1 MNRCRLKVL
10 VCSRSRQMVR
20 TGCAIVLA
28 LSFLVPF
35 ATLGGTNAR
44 RPVSVA
50 DAITMTTL
58 SDERYFLGDSA
69 DGRVAQFSPDGK
81 WFTVLL
87 EKGDIEHNTNVY
99 SLLLFET
106 GRAFE
111 SPKPIVLLTLASSS
125 SRPAIAA
132 PKWLPDNE
140 TLIFLCEKDRETA
153 QVCTLNKGTGR
164 LAQRTRHETRVLS
177 FDASSD
183 GRTIVFLAEPPAR
196 VSRSVESSQAVVVT
210 AQAPD
215 LVPRDD
221 CNCPYHDPTEANQLF
236 VQMGD
241 VPERRVEFSDFAFFF
256 QPISVSPDGRYA
268 VLPAA
273 VTNVPGEWSGYT
285 DPVILRSV
293 TEKRSVGIHSSLERY
308 LLLET
313 STARIRP
320 LINAPLEAV
329 TQGFAWRP
337 DSQSAVV
344 SGAFLP
350 LETVDTVERSV
361 REKASF
367 VVEINV
373 ATGAF
378 TKISDRRLEVAKW
391 MYAGGRIVLR
401 SPSDNANVPVVFEK
415 AEGLWKEVPA
425 SGLAEYDNLPLMVTL
440 EEDLNTPPDI
450 YVRDWKGNQRTLLLA
465 LNPQFSDIEFGTAEP
480 VTWRATDG
488 HEVAGV
494 LFLPPH
500 YRSGV
505 KYPLVIQTHG
515 IDSGRFE
522 MDGPWH
528 SAFAAR
534 MLAGRDIVVLEVG
547 HATNS
552 DEAHRYFNSQEEAP
566 REMAAYEGGIDYLDG
581 RGVIDRTR
589 VGIIGFSRT
598 VWKVEFALTHS
609 NYAFAAV
616 ILADGFDAGYW
627 QYLLYR
633 AADTDFARVN
643 AGQPFGEGLGQW
655 FARSPSFHVDRV
667 HTPVRIEEH
676 GSDSVAG
683 GWEWFSALTHLE
695 RPVELVYLP
704 RAPHLLVKPWDR
716 LASQQGTVDWFCF
729 WLKGEKDADP
739 EKSGQYERW
748 EALRQLQ
755 RRADETP
762 ENGEE
767 PVTKRVPR

>member
-1 MNRCRLKVL
+1 MNRCTLKVV
-10 VCSRSRQMVR
+10 VCARCQQMVAR
-20 TGCAIVLA
+20 GCVVLLA
-28 LSFLVPF
+28 LCLLVPV
-35 ATLGGTNAR
+35 AIPDGRNAR

-58 SDERYFLGDSA
+58 SDELYFLGDTA
-69 DGRVAQFSPDGK
+69 DGRVAQFSPDGR
-81 WFTVLL
+81 WFTIVL

-106 GRAFE
+106 EKAFE
-111 SPKPIVLLTLASSS
+111 SQKPIVLLTLASSS

-140 TLIFLCEKDRETA
+140 TLIFLCEKDGETA
-153 QVCTLNKGTGR
+153 QVCTLDKSSGR
-164 LAQRTRHETRVLS
+164 LEARTRHDTRVLS
-177 FDASSD
+177 FGASSD
-183 GRTIVFLAEPPAR
+183 GRSIVFLAEPPAR
-196 VSRSVESSQAVVVT
+196 VSRSFESKQATVVT
-210 AQAPD
+210 AQTPD

-241 VPERRVEFSDFAFFF
+241 APERRVAFSDFAFFF

-285 DPVILRSV
+285 DPVIQRSV
-293 TEKRSVGIHSSLERY
+293 AEKRSVGTHSSLERY

-320 LINAPLEAV
+320 LIDAPLDAP
-329 TQGFAWRP
+329 TQGFAWGP

-350 LETVDTVERSV
+350 LETADAVERSV
-361 REKASF
+361 REKGSF

-373 ATGAF
+373 ATGSF
-378 TKISDRRLEVAKW
+378 TRISDRHLQVTKG
-391 MYAGGRIVLR
+391 MDDGGRIVLR
-401 SPSDNANVPVVFEK
+401 SPSHNANVLVAFEK
-415 AEGLWKEVPA
+415 AEGLWKEVLA
-425 SGLAEYDNLPLMVTL
+425 SGLAEYGNLPLTVTL
-440 EEDLNTPPDI
+440 EENLNTPPDI
-450 YVRDWKGNQRTLLLA
+450 YVRDSKGNRRTLLLA
-465 LNPQFSDIEFGTAEP
+465 LNPQFADIELGTAEP

-534 MLAGRDIVVLEVG
+534 MLAGKDIVVLEVG
-547 HATNS
+547 HAT
-552 DEAHRYFNSQEEAP
+552 DTGEAHRFFNSQEEAP
-566 REMAAYEGGIDYLDG
+566 REMGAYEGGIDYLDG
-581 RGVIDRTR
+581 RGIIDRTR
-589 VGIIGFSRT
+589 VGIVGFSRT
-598 VWKVEFALTHS
+598 VWKVEYTLTHS
-609 NYAFAAV
+609 KYAFAAV

-627 QYLLYR
+627 QYLQYR

-655 FARSPSFHVDRV
+655 LARSPSFHVDRV
-667 HTPVRIEEH
+667 HVPVRIEEY
-676 GSDSVAG
+676 GSDHVAG
-683 GWEWFSALTHLE
+683 GWEWFSALTHLD

-704 RAPHLLVKPWDR
+704 RALHLLVKPWDR

-739 EKSGQYERW
+739 EKSEQYERW

>member
-1 MNRCRLKVL
+1 MNRWAWKFVVCLK
-10 VCSRSRQMVR
+10 SRQMA
-20 TGCAIVLA
+20 TSGCVVVLA
-28 LSFLVPF
+28 LSFLVPL
-35 ATLGGTNAR
+35 AAPDERNSR

-50 DAITMTTL
+50 DAVTMTTL

-87 EKGDIEHNTNVY
+87 QKGDIEHNTNVY
-99 SLLLFET
+99 SLLLFQT

-111 SPKPIVLLTLASSS
+111 SPKPVVLLSLASSS
-125 SRPAIAA
+125 SHPAIAA

-140 TLIFLCEKDRETA
+140 TLIFLCEKDGETA
-153 QVCTLNKGTGR
+153 QVCTLNRGTGR
-164 LAQRTRHETRVLS
+164 LEQRTHHGTRVLS
-177 FDASSD
+177 FDASYD
-183 GRTIVFLAEPPAR
+183 GRSIVFLAEPPAR
-196 VSRSVESSQAVVVT
+196 VSRGVESKQAAVVT

-236 VQMGD
+236 VQMRD
-241 VPERRVEFSDFAFFF
+241 APERRVEFSDFAFFF
-256 QPISVSPDGRYA
+256 QPISVSPDGHYA

-273 VTNVPGEWSGYT
+273 VTTVPGEWSGYT
-285 DPVILRSV
+285 DPVIQRSV
-293 TEKRSVGIHSSLERY
+293 AEKRSVGTHSSLERY

-313 STARIRP
+313 NTARIRP
-320 LINAPLEAV
+320 LINAPLEAA
-329 TQGFAWRP
+329 TQGFAWGP

-344 SGAFLP
+344 SGSFLP
-350 LETVDTVERSV
+350 LETVDAAERSV

-373 ATGAF
+373 ATGSF
-378 TKISDRRLEVAKW
+378 TKISDRRLEVTKW
-391 MYAGGRIVLR
+391 MQRGSRIVLH
-401 SPSDNANVPVVFEK
+401 SPSDKANAPVVFEK
-415 AEGLWKEVPA
+415 AGGLWKEISA
-425 SGLAEYDNLPLMVTL
+425 SGLAEYDHLPLTVTL

-450 YVRDWKGNQRTLLLA
+450 YVRDSKGNHRTLLLA
-465 LNPQFSDIEFGTAEP
+465 TNPQFADIELGTAEP

-488 HEVAGV
+488 HEVTGV

-500 YRSGV
+500 YQPGV
-505 KYPLVIQTHG
+505 KYPLVLQTHG

-552 DEAHRYFNSQEEAP
+552 GEAHRYFNSQEEAP
-566 REMAAYEGGIDYLDG
+566 REMAAYEGGVDYLDG
-581 RGVIDRTR
+581 RGIIDRTR

-598 VWKVEFALTHS
+598 VWKVEFTLTHS
-609 NYAFAAV
+609 KYAFAAV

-627 QYLLYR
+627 QYLWYR
-633 AADTDFARVN
+633 AADTDYARVN

-655 FARSPSFHVDRV
+655 LTRSPSFHMERV
-667 HTPVRIEEH
+667 HAPVRIEEY
-676 GSDSVAG
+676 GSDHVAG